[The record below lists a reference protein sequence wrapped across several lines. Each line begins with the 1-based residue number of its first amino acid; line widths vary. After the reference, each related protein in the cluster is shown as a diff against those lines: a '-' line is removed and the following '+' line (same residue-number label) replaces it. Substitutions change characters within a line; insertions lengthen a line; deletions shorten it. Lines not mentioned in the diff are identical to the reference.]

1 MRIAPSV
8 VALGLVLV
16 GCDATTAISPDVAQ
30 KAIQYGLEDRGLV
43 VTSVA
48 CPPDQHSKVGAK
60 FSCMATLATGD
71 MLPVDVDV
79 LDDSG
84 HVKWDVRGVIVH
96 EKLMGAGVEAKL
108 GGGIRVTCP
117 DRVTAVAVGGSFT
130 CDTSGGNVPTKHVVI
145 TIVDAKGTESS
156 ALTP

>member
-1 MRIAPSV
+1 MRLH
-8 VALGLVLV
+8 ALSMTLLLSA
-16 GCDATTAISPDVAQ
+16 CDATTAISPDVAQ
-30 KAIQYGLEDRGLV
+30 KSIQYGLEDRGLV
-43 VTSVA
+43 VTSVV
-48 CPPDQHSKVGAK
+48 CPPDQHSKAGAT
-60 FSCMATLATGD
+60 FSCTATLATTD
-71 MLPVDVDV
+71 VLPIDVGV

-108 GGGIRVTCP
+108 GGGIHVTCA
-117 DRVTAVAVGGSFT
+117 DRVAAIPVGSSFT

-145 TIVDAKGTESS
+145 TILDAKGTESS